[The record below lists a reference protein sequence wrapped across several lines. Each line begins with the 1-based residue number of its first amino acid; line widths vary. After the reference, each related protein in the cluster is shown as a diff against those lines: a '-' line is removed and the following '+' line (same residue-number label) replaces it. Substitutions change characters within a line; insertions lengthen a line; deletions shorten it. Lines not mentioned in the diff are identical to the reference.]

1 MASPDANLSIVEQAA
16 HVVIGCGFDV
26 LNRLGGG
33 FVEKVYENA
42 LAYEIRERGLTVRQQ
57 HGISVFYKN
66 IVAGQYVA
74 DLLVE
79 DQLLVELKA
88 TKNLEEAHAVQ
99 CMNYL
104 KGTGLTLCLLLN
116 FGSPKLRIRRIV
128 NHHE

>member
-16 HVVIGCGFDV
+16 HVVISCGFDV
-26 LNRLGGG
+26 LNRLGVG

-42 LAYEIRERGLTVRQQ
+42 LAHEIRERGLTVRQQ
-57 HGISVFYKN
+57 HGISVFYEN

-79 DQLLVELKA
+79 DRLLVELKA
-88 TKNLEEAHAVQ
+88 TRNLEEAHAVQ

>member
-1 MASPDANLSIVEQAA
+1 MNANSSIVEHAA

-26 LNRLGGG
+26 LNRLGVG
-33 FVEKVYENA
+33 FVERVYENA
-42 LAYEIRERGLTVRQQ
+42 LAFEIQERGLSLRQQ
-57 HGISVFYKN
+57 HGISVIYKN
-66 IVAGQYVA
+66 MIVGQYTA

-88 TKNLEEAHAVQ
+88 TKNFEESHAVQ

-116 FGSPKLRIRRIV
+116 FGNPRLRIRRIV

>member
-1 MASPDANLSIVEQAA
+1 MNANSSIVERAA

-26 LNRLGGG
+26 LNRLGVG

-42 LAYEIRERGLTVRQQ
+42 LVHEIQERGLVVRQQ

-66 IVAGQYVA
+66 IVVGQYIA

-79 DQLLVELKA
+79 DALLVELKA
-88 TKNLEEAHAVQ
+88 TKNLEESHAVQ

-116 FGSPKLRIRRIV
+116 FGSPRLGIRRIV
-128 NHHE
+128 NNHE